1 MFLIVLYW
9 INSPRLLL
17 KPDTP
22 QARGHPSDGSTRYFT
37 FISAILFLWLCSQ
50 VLMTLPGFDDSLL
63 FQIFFVIFF
72 LTNFILICLDSWGLA
87 IVILYF
93 NFLHIM
99 SCCGIFFKKYI
110 NSTWA
115 SIFYIIKNSSQLAR
129 ATYLVKNYENS

>member
-9 INSPRLLL
+9 INAPRLLL
-17 KPDTP
+17 KPDTF

-37 FISAILFLWLCSQ
+37 FISAILFLWLRSQ

-63 FQIFFVIFF
+63 FQTFFCYFF

-99 SCCGIFFKKYI
+99 SCCGIFLKKYI